1 MIMRARMPWR
11 ICLVSIEPCLAWK
24 SMELVPDALSVRECY
39 GDACELRDWIESLR
53 RFIILMQ
60 ALATTLF
67 PSLNMTVTMAYSSR

>member
-1 MIMRARMPWR
+1 
-11 ICLVSIEPCLAWK
+11 
-24 SMELVPDALSVRECY
+24 MELVPDALSVRECY